1 MVSVL
6 RNYQSRILFGLCA
19 PTAYSEHLQ

>member
-6 RNYQSRILFGLCA
+6 RNCRSRILFGLCT
-19 PTAYSEHLQ
+19 PTAYSEHL